1 MAIIVTVTT
10 LSFGAPQVAVG
21 LAFAGIAIALALTF
35 ALVARSS
42 FRDVPLERVRESAY
56 RLRRFWL
63 VFLVVAL
70 GGAVGLSLFSLP
82 YSAGDEA
89 TATVNVS
96 GGQFYWS
103 LSPPVVPAGSDV
115 TFDVTSVDVNHGFGV
130 YDPDGHLLGSVQA
143 MPGYHNQLELDLSQP
158 GTYLVSCL
166 EFCGVDHTD
175 MTREFEVSGAAP

>member
-1 MAIIVTVTT
+1 MSP
-10 LSFGAPQVAVG
+10 SFGDPQIAIG
-21 LAFAGIAIALALTF
+21 LAFAGIAAALAVTF
-35 ALVARSS
+35 ALIARSS
-42 FRDVPLERVRESAY
+42 SREVPLESVRKSAY

-63 VFLVVAL
+63 IFLIVLL
-70 GGAVGLSLFSLP
+70 GGAVGSSLFLLP
-82 YSAGDEA
+82 YSAGQEA
-89 TATVNVS
+89 TATVKVS

-158 GTYLVSCL
+158 GTYLISCL

-175 MTREFEVSGAAP
+175 MTREFKVSGSAQ